1 MVPSLRL
8 RDRVRPWHLLDLA
21 AFLFG
26 AGGSLERTLSVG
38 RTLSPAGVAA
48 ITPFDAVVAVAG
60 GLLAILLAVY
70 TTLELIGFT
79 AVQEFSALSSAFG
92 ALVSGNLTLI
102 TVVLSINQL
111 VLSQALGGIGGLE
124 SNVENVSDYR
134 ERIRRETAKE
144 VAPEEPDAFLE
155 LLLNSIR
162 SEANRLRQATA
173 SEPGDLRDD
182 VETVTERLV
191 DHVDHVLELLDRP
204 NTGVFSA
211 LASTLSTN
219 YARELNAL
227 RRIEVR
233 YEGELPSDAT
243 DALEDV
249 TRRIKDVDIVRQYFK
264 TMYIQEELSR
274 LSRALLYV
282 GVPSVLSGLGLLQ
295 MFVATD
301 AGAFDPILLSVFV
314 PVFVTIGAAPLAVLF
329 AFVLRLSTVAER
341 TVAVTPFTTPTQEH
355 QPELKPA
362 IDDAYAGED

>member
-1 MVPSLRL
+1 VGRWSK
-8 RDRVRPWHLLDLA
+8 VRQWILLDGNRL
-21 AFLFG
+21 
-26 AGGSLERTLSVG
+26 V
-38 RTLSPAGVAA
+38 
-48 ITPFDAVVAVAG
+48 VAG

-264 TMYIQEELSR
+264 TMYIQEELSYFSR
-274 LSRALLYV
+274 LLLYV
-282 GVPSVLSGLGLLQ
+282 GVPAEFITVATLIAMSKSGSTLSGLPVTL
-295 MFVATD
+295 
-301 AGAFDPILLSVFV
+301 PILA
-314 PVFVTIGAAPLAVLF
+314 PVVVTVAFAPLALLF
-329 AFVLRLSTVAER
+329 SFALRVATVAQN
-341 TVAVTPFTTPTQEH
+341 TVSPTQFTTPR
-355 QPELKPA
+355 K
-362 IDDAYAGED
+362 

>member
-1 MVPSLRL
+1 MGRWSK
-8 RDRVRPWHLLDLA
+8 VRQWILLDGNRL
-21 AFLFG
+21 
-26 AGGSLERTLSVG
+26 V
-38 RTLSPAGVAA
+38 
-48 ITPFDAVVAVAG
+48 VAG

-264 TMYIQEELSR
+264 TMYIQEELSYFSR
-274 LSRALLYV
+274 LLLYV
-282 GVPSVLSGLGLLQ
+282 GVPAEFITVATLIAMSKSGSTLSGLPVTL
-295 MFVATD
+295 
-301 AGAFDPILLSVFV
+301 PILA
-314 PVFVTIGAAPLAVLF
+314 PVVVTVAFAPLALLF
-329 AFVLRLSTVAER
+329 SFALRVATVAQN
-341 TVAVTPFTTPTQEH
+341 TVSPTQFTTPR
-355 QPELKPA
+355 K
-362 IDDAYAGED
+362 